1 MANFDQVTM
10 GLAELL
16 DAKKAEKIVLLDVSR
31 QTILAET
38 FVVCSGRSPAQLRM
52 LADEAEQYMAKNG
65 IFKKRMEAIGR
76 AGGLSWISA
85 ICWCISSIERSASST
100 TSSGSGKTRTISWN
114 TRACRNFV
122 RLAKI
127 LKIIVK
133 L

>member
-52 LADEAEQYMAKNG
+52 LADEAEQYMAKHG
-65 IFKKRMEAIGR
+65 IFKKRMEGYRQGR
-76 AGGLSWISA
+76 WIVVDFGDLLVHLFHREEREFYD
-85 ICWCISSIERSASST
+85 IERLWKDKDNFLEYEGLPEFRENGA
-100 TSSGSGKTRTISWN
+100 GKNS
-114 TRACRNFV
+114 
-122 RLAKI
+122 
-127 LKIIVK
+127 
-133 L
+133 

>member
-16 DAKKAEKIVLLDVSR
+16 DAKKAEKIVLLYVSR

-65 IFKKRMEAIGR
+65 IFKKRMEGYRQGR
-76 AGGLSWISA
+76 WIVVDFGDLLVHLFHREEREFYD
-85 ICWCISSIERSASST
+85 IERLWKDKDNFLEYEGLPEFRQSDA
-100 TSSGSGKTRTISWN
+100 GKNS
-114 TRACRNFV
+114 
-122 RLAKI
+122 
-127 LKIIVK
+127 
-133 L
+133 